1 MPVALGSG
9 EETSMADYPNKS
21 GPPDAIE
28 IALADD
34 GEVDDMRTWCE
45 HFACTPEQLR
55 AAVEKVGPVKQD
67 VHALLTKM
75 GWTRRPHVERD

>member
-1 MPVALGSG
+1 MAAALGSK
-9 EETSMADYPNKS
+9 EVPSMDKHPING

-34 GEVDDMRTWCE
+34 GEVDDMRSWCE

-55 AAVEKVGPVKQD
+55 AAVEKAGPVRKD
-67 VHALLTKM
+67 VHALLTNL
-75 GWTRRPHVERD
+75 GWTNRPLMERD